1 MGLTSPPLNIGRR
14 TMSIK
19 RTKWTEQDEA
29 NLVQLKAQG
38 YKVKDIAKIMN
49 RTYSSISTRCGL
61 MSYDTGK
68 TLTSPKSGQ
77 KYNQNEIAYIVL
89 NHNKFSS
96 KEIAK
101 NLGRTVGSI
110 SGTISRLKKEGLII
124 EQKQRETLRLE
135 PQQMELISQQ
145 EPQKTQEIKPPVN
158 KDNDNLNQQI
168 QDLRSDSKWLA
179 SLFIINFIGVV
190 IIAISIL

>member
-1 MGLTSPPLNIGRR
+1 
-14 TMSIK
+14 MSIK
-19 RTKWTEQDEA
+19 RTKWTDQDNA
-29 NLVQLKAQG
+29 NLIQLKAQG

-61 MSYDTGK
+61 FSYDTGK
-68 TLTSPKSGQ
+68 TLTPPKSGQ

-96 KEIAK
+96 KEIAE
-101 NLGRTVGSI
+101 NLGRTYGSV

-124 EQKQRETLRLE
+124 DQKHQLKPAPE
-135 PQQMELISQQ
+135 PMQMELITPRETQQ
-145 EPQKTQEIKPPVN
+145 KQEIKPSVT

-190 IIAISIL
+190 IISISTL

>member
-1 MGLTSPPLNIGRR
+1 
-14 TMSIK
+14 MSIK
-19 RTKWTEQDEA
+19 RTKWTEQDDA

-124 EQKQRETLRLE
+124 EQKKRETLRLE

-145 EPQKTQEIKPPVN
+145 EPQKIQEIKPRIN
-158 KDNDNLNQQI
+158 KANDNLNQQI

>member
-1 MGLTSPPLNIGRR
+1 
-14 TMSIK
+14 MSIK
-19 RTKWTEQDEA
+19 RTKWTEQDDA

-124 EQKQRETLRLE
+124 E
-135 PQQMELISQQ
+135 LISQQ
-145 EPQKTQEIKPPVN
+145 EPQKIQEIKPRIN
-158 KDNDNLNQQI
+158 KANDNLNQQI

>member
-1 MGLTSPPLNIGRR
+1 
-14 TMSIK
+14 MSIK
-19 RTKWTEQDEA
+19 RTKWTKQDDA

-61 MSYDTGK
+61 MAYDTGK

-96 KEIAK
+96 KEIAE
-101 NLGRTVGSI
+101 NLGRTYGSV

-124 EQKQRETLRLE
+124 DQKYQAKPNPE
-135 PQQMELISQQ
+135 PVQMELINPREIQQ
-145 EPQKTQEIKPPVN
+145 KQEIKPPVN
-158 KDNDNLNQQI
+158 KDNSNLNQQI
-168 QDLRSDSKWLA
+168 QDLRCDSKWLA
-179 SLFIINFIGVV
+179 SLFIINFIGIV

>member
-19 RTKWTEQDEA
+19 RTKWTEQDDA